1 MVGDP
6 VDILPRAE
14 LRGLVEHLN
23 RRLYLLVA
31 VFLVSFIVGYPA
43 AEDVIEWLRHADGY
57 KPDGVQIVILQ
68 PMEVVLLRLR
78 IAFNLGMVLVAL
90 TLMCDLGWN
99 GRAILSLSLIHI

>member
-31 VFLVSFIVGYPA
+31 VFLVSFIAGYPA

-90 TLMCDLGWN
+90 TLM
-99 GRAILSLSLIHI
+99 